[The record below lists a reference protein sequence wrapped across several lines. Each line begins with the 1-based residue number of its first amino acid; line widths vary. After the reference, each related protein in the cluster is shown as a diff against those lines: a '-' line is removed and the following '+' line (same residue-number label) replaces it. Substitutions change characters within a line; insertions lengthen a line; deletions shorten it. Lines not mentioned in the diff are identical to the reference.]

1 MKQLFIV
8 DTREKNI
15 KQRSALRNFRR
26 WTQSYEFFTGLRGFH
41 VYSNTVNRR
50 PYVGQKITFKRE
62 HNNPH
67 DRFAVAG
74 KTMLKGKIAPVTVG
88 HVPRELARYV
98 WYARMEGAKFEAVVH
113 QEKEKP
119 SPLVQGGLEIIIK
132 MKATWGLTRKTN
144 HTVCENG

>member
-1 MKQLFIV
+1 MIFL
-8 DTREKNI
+8 
-15 KQRSALRNFRR
+15 LRLASFMS
-26 WTQSYEFFTGLRGFH
+26 TQTL
-41 VYSNTVNRR
+41 NWR

-98 WYARMEGAKFEAVVH
+98 
-113 QEKEKP
+113 
-119 SPLVQGGLEIIIK
+119 
-132 MKATWGLTRKTN
+132 
-144 HTVCENG
+144 